1 MSRPRCCV
9 RPRWDDAQVIQAFEF
24 SFCLPFSARMA
35 TGSFHY
41 YWPEEPASDQP
52 PCYCVLPS
60 HLHARELSLQMG
72 LGQSSSAEIYNVS
85 GTLPSLFVWFGGIA
99 AFLLAF
105 GLGKVTRQ
113 TRVAA
118 LSAGRLTIPKAV
130 AYFDNQL
137 GMGRSAALRRHRPRI
152 PKGHSGLSA
161 PGESTEIV
169 IPLELRAFAND
180 PRRRMGTNEVG
191 QARDFRKDVV
201 VMFQET
207 LLFYTLQAVAEQV
220 MHCPEIM
227 NTFFHLLLAEETGN
241 ILRYDLLCKIIDE
254 YIHNS
259 DPFYTRGLTLDDLN
273 DSAPRSLC
281 ERKRVVSVKVGNA
294 SLLCFVW

>member
-1 MSRPRCCV
+1 MLLYAWNRTRLFGCAGMIVDEFADDWGRSTSKECQTNGDSDIMQTFCGEPSGLLKETDVVPDEFLGLVSHTNWFLHSCV

-60 HLHARELSLQMG
+60 HLH
-72 LGQSSSAEIYNVS
+72 IYNVS

-180 PRRRMGTNEVG
+180 PRRRMGTNEGVTITVKCKS
-191 QARDFRKDVV
+191 QHCEARK
-201 VMFQET
+201 T
-207 LLFYTLQAVAEQV
+207 
-220 MHCPEIM
+220 
-227 NTFFHLLLAEETGN
+227 TGAWRERN
-241 ILRYDLLCKIIDE
+241 CRW
-254 YIHNS
+254 N
-259 DPFYTRGLTLDDLN
+259 LD
-273 DSAPRSLC
+273 
-281 ERKRVVSVKVGNA
+281 
-294 SLLCFVW
+294 